1 MLSNS
6 CRYGI
11 RAIIYLANQPA
22 SAGKIGIKKIS
33 SDLGLPSPYLA
44 KILQQLAKQKI
55 LSSSKGPHGGFSL
68 LKDPKKITLLDIVT
82 SIDGMDIFTDCVMH
96 NGSCESVDDS
106 QNKCPLHNDYEQIRK
121 NLIKLFSNKT
131 IYDLVI
137 KVNNGVNLITI

>member
-11 RAIIYLANQPA
+11 RAVIYLANKPA
-22 SAGKIGIKKIS
+22 SAGKTGIKKIS
-33 SDLGLPSPYLA
+33 SDLELPNPYLA
-44 KILQQLAKQKI
+44 KILQQLVKQKI

-82 SIDGMDIFTDCVMH
+82 SIDGTDIFTNCVMH
-96 NGSCESVDDS
+96 NGSCKSVDDS
-106 QNKCPLHNDYEQIRK
+106 KNICPLHKDYEQIRK
-121 NLIKLFSNKT
+121 NMMKLFSDTT

-137 KVNNGVNLITI
+137 KVNGVNLITI

>member
-11 RAIIYLANQPA
+11 RAIIYLANQPT

-33 SDLGLPSPYLA
+33 SDLELPTPYLA

-68 LKDPKKITLLDIVT
+68 LKDPKKISLLDIVT

-96 NGSCESVDDS
+96 NGACVSVDDS
-106 QNKCPLHNDYEQIRK
+106 QNKCPLHNDYELIRK
-121 NLIKLFSNKT
+121 NIIKLFSNKT

-137 KVNNGVNLITI
+137 KVNGANLITI